1 VTGQNGDAATAQQA
15 AEATA
20 AAASDAV
27 TVAYVHSDQVAY
39 SWHHCMVE
47 MVGYDMAHE
56 GRIIRGGY
64 IAMRCGA
71 AGLVE
76 ARNKTVTE
84 FLASRDADW
93 LLWVDTDMG
102 FPPDTAEQLLAAADP
117 AERPI
122 VGALCFTQREGQP
135 DGMGGWRCT
144 AVPTVFDWARTAD
157 GREGFLVRWEYP
169 RNTLVRCAGTG
180 SACILV
186 HRSVFA
192 KIAARY
198 GPVWYDMAP
207 NPTTGDLIGED
218 LSFCARA
225 GALGVPVHVHTGVQ
239 APHMKRV
246 WLAEDDYVQQR
257 LADPVS
263 LVKGGASGTLFGKP
277 VELAVSWPQGP
288 PEGLAQ
294 HLAELDAQAAAD
306 GRQAELA
313 GSPA

>member
-1 VTGQNGDAATAQQA
+1 
-15 AEATA
+15 
-20 AAASDAV
+20 V

-39 SWHHCMVE
+39 SWHHSMVE

-76 ARNKTVTE
+76 ARNKTVEE
-84 FLASRDADW
+84 FLGSRDADW
-93 LLWVDTDMG
+93 LLWLDTDMG
-102 FPPDTAEQLLAAADP
+102 FPPDTADRLLGAADA

-122 VGALCFTQREGQP
+122 VGALCFTQRETEP

-144 AVPTVFDWARTAD
+144 AVPTVFDWAHAEK
-157 GREGFLVRWEYP
+157 GQEGFAVRWDYP
-169 RNTLVRCAGTG
+169 LNSLARCAGTG
-180 SACILV
+180 SACILI

-192 KIAARY
+192 RIAAEY

-207 NPTTGDLIGED
+207 NPTTGQLIGED

-225 GALGVPVHVHTGVQ
+225 GALGVPVHVLTGL
-239 APHMKRV
+239 AASHMKRV
-246 WLAEDDYVQQR
+246 WLGESDYWR
-257 LADPVS
+257 ERIADPAG
-263 LVKGGASGTLFGKP
+263 LLKGGGRHMLFGKP
-277 VELAVSWPQGP
+277 ADISVSWP
-288 PEGLAQ
+288 EGHPGGMSEQELAQ
-294 HLAELDAQAAAD
+294 VAEEMDAER
-306 GRQAELA
+306 GRVRTEPA